1 MTDNEII
8 RALGYCSNVEGPCK
22 DCPFKYEK
30 EYCVLTMTGY
40 ALDLIKRQQAE
51 IADLKNQLTFR
62 ILERRV

>member
-8 RALGYCSNVEGPCK
+8 KALEGLSNAKIKYGARKKAVVDIDFLK
-22 DCPFKYEK
+22 D
-30 EYCVLTMTGY
+30 